1 MRENAIIWRRA
12 IIGGTKTAKEN
23 FCLNLVQR
31 LGLTLELQ
39 LISATSNRTYWHVA
53 SHMWATWG
61 LELFSTMV
69 EIRFAKLPEAGM
81 RNDRGQHCYI
91 DYANEHSE
99 KRWFK
104 DLEWQ
109 YITCLIYSFCY
120 FILFINRRIIFVSVN
135 YN

>member
-1 MRENAIIWRRA
+1 MRENAIIWTRA

-39 LISATSNRTYWHVA
+39 LISSTANRTFWHVA
-53 SHMWATWG
+53 SQITWG
-61 LELFSTMV
+61 LEFFSTTV
-69 EIRFAKLPEAGM
+69 EIRFGKLPEAGM
-81 RNDRGQHCYI
+81 HIDRVWQNHCHI

-99 KRWFK
+99 TRWFK
-104 DLEWQ
+104 DSKWQ
-109 YITCLIYSFCY
+109 YTTCLIYSFCY
-120 FILFINRRIIFVSVN
+120 FILFINRRIIFVRTN